1 MAKTKEIKDID
12 TSTEEKIKEAA
23 RTVFHK
29 KGYAAT
35 RTRDIA
41 EKAGINLALLN
52 YYFRSKAKLFDI
64 IIMETL
70 SGFVQNMVIVLN
82 DPATSLEKKV
92 ELIASNYIDFILK
105 EPEIPTFIISE
116 IRNNPGGL
124 LEKLPVRELV
134 QNSMFVKQHRQAVK
148 TGEITEPN
156 PLQFLMNLIG
166 LIIFP
171 FVAKPL
177 LKAIGGIKD
186 AGFNALMQERK
197 KLIPVWI
204 KAMMKPG

>member
-1 MAKTKEIKDID
+1 MPKNID

-23 RTVFHK
+23 REVFHK

-41 EKAGINLALLN
+41 ETAGINLALLN

-64 IIMETL
+64 IIRETL
-70 SGFVQNMVIVLN
+70 IGFVQNMAVVLN
-82 DPATSLEKKV
+82 DQTTSLEKKV
-92 ELIASNYIDFILK
+92 ELIASNYIDFITN
-105 EPEIPTFIISE
+105 EPEAPVFIISE

-134 QNSMFVKQHRQAVK
+134 QNSVFVRQHREAVEN
-148 TGEITEPN
+148 GEVTEPN
-156 PLQFLMNLIG
+156 PLQFLMNLIS
-166 LIIFP
+166 LIVFP

-177 LKAIGGIKD
+177 LQAVGD
-186 AGFNALMQERK
+186 VDDSRFNEVMQERK
-197 KLIPVWI
+197 RLIPVWM
-204 KAMMKPG
+204 KAMMMKAG